1 MYPGMMGWWKHA
13 RRHGHG
19 HSHGC
24 DAGHGGYAGPPG
36 AEQGEGPGWGRWGRH
51 HEHGEAF
58 AGHDPDGDVGH
69 FGVRRPLRFL
79 AHRLDLEDAQ
89 VTELA
94 RILNDLKTE
103 RAQAAVDHRRS
114 TAAIADTLAGET
126 VDETKLGA
134 AVNERVKTAERL
146 RDAVVRAISRIH
158 AILKPEQRER
168 FAYLIR
174 TGVLSI

>member
-13 RRHGHG
+13 HRHG
-19 HSHGC
+19 
-24 DAGHGGYAGPPG
+24 P
-36 AEQGEGPGWGRWGRH
+36 GPGPFEGAHPGDGCGGGGGRWRRH
-51 HEHGEAF
+51 HEEEAF
-58 AGHDPDGDVGH
+58 AGHDHDGDFGH

-79 AHRLDLEDAQ
+79 AHKLDLDEAQ

-114 TAAIADTLAGET
+114 TSAIADAVAGESL
-126 VDETKLGA
+126 DDAKLGA
-134 AVNERVKTAERL
+134 AVTERVKTAERL
-146 RDAVVRAISRIH
+146 RDAVVRAIGRIH
-158 AILKPEQRER
+158 ASLKPDQRER

>member
-1 MYPGMMGWWKHA
+1 MYPGMIGWWKHA
-13 RRHGHG
+13 HRHGHG
-19 HSHGC
+19 HDHGP
-24 DAGHGGYAGPPG
+24 GPFEGAHAG
-36 AEQGEGPGWGRWGRH
+36 AECGGGRWRRH
-51 HEHGEAF
+51 REDEAF
-58 AGHDPDGDVGH
+58 AGPDHDGGDFGH

-79 AHRLDLEDAQ
+79 AHKLDLDEAQ

-114 TAAIADTLAGET
+114 TSAIADAVAGEAL
-126 VDETKLGA
+126 DETKLGA
-134 AVNERVKTAERL
+134 AVTERVKTAERL
-146 RDAVVRAISRIH
+146 RDAVVRAIGRIH
-158 AILKPEQRER
+158 AVLQPDQRER

>member
-1 MYPGMMGWWKHA
+1 MMGWWKHA
-13 RRHGHG
+13 HRHGHG
-19 HSHGC
+19 SCNEAHPGDGC
-24 DAGHGGYAGPPG
+24 GGG
-36 AEQGEGPGWGRWGRH
+36 GRHWGRH
-51 HEHGEAF
+51 GHGEEAF
-58 AGHDPDGDVGH
+58 AGHGHDDSDFGH

-79 AHRLDLEDAQ
+79 AHKLDLEEGQ

-114 TAAIADTLAGET
+114 TSAIADAVAIEAL
-126 VDETKLGA
+126 DETKLGA
-134 AVNERVKTAERL
+134 AVTERVKTAERL
-146 RDAVVRAISRIH
+146 RDAVVRAIGRIH
-158 AILKPEQRER
+158 ALLTPDQRER

>member
-13 RRHGHG
+13 HRHGHG
-19 HSHGC
+19 HGSC
-24 DAGHGGYAGPPG
+24 EG
-36 AEQGEGPGWGRWGRH
+36 AHPGEGCGGGGGHWRRH
-51 HEHGEAF
+51 QEEGAF
-58 AGHDPDGDVGH
+58 AGPGHDDGDFGH

-79 AHRLDLEDAQ
+79 AHKLDLDEAQ

-103 RAQAAVDHRRS
+103 RAQGAVDHRRS
-114 TAAIADTLAGET
+114 TSAIADAVAGESL
-126 VDETKLGA
+126 DETKLGA
-134 AVNERVKTAERL
+134 AVTERVKTAERL
-146 RDAVVRAISRIH
+146 RDAVVRAIGRIH
-158 AILKPEQRER
+158 AVLQPDQRER

>member
-13 RRHGHG
+13 HRHGPGSCDGAHPG
-19 HSHGC
+19 HDC
-24 DAGHGGYAGPPG
+24 GGGG
-36 AEQGEGPGWGRWGRH
+36 GRWRRH
-51 HEHGEAF
+51 HEEGAF
-58 AGHDPDGDVGH
+58 AGHDDGDFGN

-79 AHRLDLEDAQ
+79 AHKLDLDDGQ

-103 RAQAAVDHRRS
+103 RAQGAVDHRRS
-114 TAAIADTLAGET
+114 TSAIADAVAVEAL
-126 VDETKLGA
+126 DEAKLGA
-134 AVNERVKTAERL
+134 AVTERVKTAERL
-146 RDAVVRAISRIH
+146 RDAVVRAIGRIH
-158 AILKPEQRER
+158 AVLSPDQRER